1 MAPQARPTGGVMS
14 YWKPAAILVA
24 IVSLLI
30 FTALTIS
37 PTLTAGDPPAKTG
50 GSDLPGGGS
59 KYVDLGEF
67 LVNLDGDYGSQYVKT
82 SVSLKLGQSG
92 AVMGVDAKIPEI
104 RHHVN
109 LALQDQTV
117 DELSTLEG
125 KLRLAEAI
133 RERVEYV
140 VGQRKTLSAKGVAV
154 QPLKIS
160 AISDVLFT
168 SFIIR

>member
-1 MAPQARPTGGVMS
+1 MS
-14 YWKPAAILVA
+14 YWKPAALLVA
-24 IVSLLI
+24 IVLLLI
-30 FTALTIS
+30 FTALTIN

-50 GSDLPGGGS
+50 ASGAPGGGA

-67 LVNLDGDYGSQYVKT
+67 LINLDGDYGSQYVKT
-82 SVSLKLGQSG
+82 SISLKLGQSG
-92 AVMGVDAKIPEI
+92 AAMGVDAKVPEI

-109 LALQDQTV
+109 LALQDRTV
-117 DELSTLEG
+117 AELLTLEG
-125 KLRLAEAI
+125 KSRLAEAI

-140 VGQRKTLSAKGVAV
+140 IGQRKALSAEGVAV